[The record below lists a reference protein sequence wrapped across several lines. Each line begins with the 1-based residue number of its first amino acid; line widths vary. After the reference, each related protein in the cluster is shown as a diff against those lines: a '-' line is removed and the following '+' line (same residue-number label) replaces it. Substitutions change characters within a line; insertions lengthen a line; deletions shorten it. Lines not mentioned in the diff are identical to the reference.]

1 MPPASARGARKRRL
15 SDERVGG
22 GLNPLRGPWAA
33 PAALEGMLTWGGR
46 ARQEALRERYPA
58 RPCRILWTMAPIMP
72 QIDPAIAPMASRMG
86 VTITAYS

>member
-1 MPPASARGARKRRL
+1 MPPASARGARNRRL
-15 SDERVGG
+15 WTKSRG

-46 ARQEALRERYPA
+46 ARQEALRECYPA